1 MDNQFLPTMRR
12 RRTAYSEDP
21 SQTGPHQDQCGP
33 QNKPE
38 NPDMT
43 LVWKR
48 LPPEIASIIIVE
60 VALTPLSIN
69 AHTYYRHDGANWQP
83 PTRIEHIRALE
94 PQKWQR
100 VRNTLAVSTGIRRDV
115 IRALNA
121 RGTIENW
128 DIAHAH
134 AHHSVPRSPRSWFS
148 AEAQPVWPGDEV
160 PPPSTQPSW
169 WLLRHFRWLSTTVW
183 DMILYL
189 RRVPICIVV
198 RFPNPGVLR
207 RVEHVVVPTN
217 GLPIACSDA
226 EIEAFISSICNRAK
240 SECYLF
246 RTVGGWNMRSAIGD
260 ISDVRELI
268 IYEADSSMIS
278 FDRNRLAREGRQ
290 HVRERRQHGSVGSWR

>member
-1 MDNQFLPTMRR
+1 MNNRFLPTMRR
-12 RRTAYSEDP
+12 SRTAYSEDP

-48 LPPEIASIIIVE
+48 LPPEIASIIIVD

-69 AHTYYRHDGANWQP
+69 AHTYYRHDGTNWQP

-100 VRNTLAVSTGIRRDV
+100 VRNTLAVSTGIRQDV
-115 IRALNA
+115 VRALNT
-121 RGTIENW
+121 RGKIENW

-134 AHHSVPRSPRSWFS
+134 SSWPRSPRSSSF
-148 AEAQPVWPGDEV
+148 AEAPPVWAGDEV

-169 WLLRHFRWLSTTVW
+169 SLLRHFRWLSTTVW
-183 DMILYL
+183 DAILI
-189 RRVPICIVV
+189 RRHVPVRIVV

-217 GLPIACSDA
+217 GLPSACSEA
-226 EIEAFISSICNRAK
+226 EIEVFISSICNRAK

-246 RTVGGWNMRSAIGD
+246 RTVGGWNMRPAIGD
-260 ISDVRELI
+260 ISDVRKLI